1 MERAIKKEVVLFF
14 LSITSLEKP
23 FPSPCGSFKNY
34 EPLGYFKWALC
45 YVINTQTG
53 DGNCSL

>member
-1 MERAIKKEVVLFF
+1 MKRAIKKEAVLFF

-34 EPLGYFKWALC
+34 EPL
-45 YVINTQTG
+45 VILNGLSTV
-53 DGNCSL
+53 S

>member
-1 MERAIKKEVVLFF
+1 MERVIKKEAVLFF

-34 EPLGYFKWALC
+34 EPLIILNGLSAM
-45 YVINTQTG
+45 
-53 DGNCSL
+53 S